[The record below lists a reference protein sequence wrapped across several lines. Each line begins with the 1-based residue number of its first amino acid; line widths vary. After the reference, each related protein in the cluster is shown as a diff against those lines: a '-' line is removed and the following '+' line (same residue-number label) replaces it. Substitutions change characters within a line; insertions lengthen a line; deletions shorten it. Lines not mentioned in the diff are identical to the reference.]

1 MIARDDNAKN
11 IIGLLAGLLFG
22 FGLLISG
29 MTDPVK
35 VQGFLDVFG
44 AWDISLAL
52 VMGGGLAVAIV
63 GVQLAK
69 RQQTSWIGTSIDM
82 PSKTV
87 ITKPLIIG
95 AMLFGIG
102 WGLVGICPGP
112 GIVLLGTG
120 RWQAYVFIPA
130 MILGML
136 IYQWLEPKLG

>member
-1 MIARDDNAKN
+1 MLKN
-11 IIGLLAGLLFG
+11 IIGLLTGLLFG

-35 VQGFLDVFG
+35 VQGFLDIFG

-52 VMGGGLAVAIV
+52 VMGGGLLVAIV

-69 RQQTSWIGTSIDM
+69 RQQTSWIGIKIEL
-82 PSKTV
+82 PSKTT
-87 ITKPLIIG
+87 INKKLLIG

-120 RWQAYVFIPA
+120 QWQAYVFIPA
-130 MILGML
+130 MIVGML
-136 IYQWLEPKLG
+136 IFQWLEPKLD

>member
-1 MIARDDNAKN
+1 MLKN

-52 VMGGGLAVAIV
+52 VMGGGLIVAIV
-63 GVQLAK
+63 GFQLAK

-82 PSKTV
+82 LSKTV
-87 ITKPLIIG
+87 INKKLLIG

-120 RWQAYVFIPA
+120 QWQAYVFIPA
-130 MILGML
+130 MIVGML
-136 IYQWLEPKLG
+136 VYQWLEPKLN

>member
-1 MIARDDNAKN
+1 MLKN
-11 IIGLLAGLLFG
+11 IIGLFAGLLFG
-22 FGLLISG
+22 IGLLISG
-29 MTDPVK
+29 MTDPAK

-52 VMGGGLAVAIV
+52 VMGGGLIVALV

-69 RQQTSWIGTSIDM
+69 RQQSSWIGTLIEL
-82 PSKTV
+82 PSKTT
-87 ITKPLIIG
+87 INKKLLIG

-120 RWQAYVFIPA
+120 QWQAYVFIPA
-130 MILGML
+130 MIFGM
-136 IYQWLEPKLG
+136 IMYQWLEPKLN

>member
-1 MIARDDNAKN
+1 MLKN
-11 IIGLLAGLLFG
+11 IIGLLTGLLFG
-22 FGLLISG
+22 LGLLISG

-63 GVQLAK
+63 GVQWAR
-69 RQQTSWIGTSIDM
+69 RQRKSWVGDEIEMPTKTKVTS
-82 PSKTV
+82 KLV
-87 ITKPLIIG
+87 IG

-112 GIVLLGTG
+112 SIVLLGTG
-120 RWQAYVFIPA
+120 HWQAYVFAAA
-130 MILGML
+130 MLAGML
-136 IYQWLEPKLG
+136 IYQWVEPKLD

>member
-1 MIARDDNAKN
+1 MLKN

-52 VMGGGLAVAIV
+52 VMGGGLMVALV

-69 RQQTSWIGTSIDM
+69 RQQSSWIGTLIEM
-82 PSKTV
+82 PTKTT
-87 ITKPLIIG
+87 INKKLLIG

-120 RWQAYVFIPA
+120 QWQAYVFIPA
-130 MILGML
+130 MIIGML
-136 IYQWLEPKLG
+136 VYQWLEPKLN

>member
-1 MIARDDNAKN
+1 MLKN

-52 VMGGGLAVAIV
+52 VMGSGLIVAIV

-69 RQQTSWIGTSIDM
+69 RQQSSWIGTLIEM

-87 ITKPLIIG
+87 INKKLLIG

-112 GIVLLGTG
+112 GIVLLGTDQ
-120 RWQAYVFIPA
+120 WQAYVFIPA
-130 MILGML
+130 MIVGML

>member
-1 MIARDDNAKN
+1 MLKN

-22 FGLLISG
+22 FGLLVSG

-35 VQGFLDVFG
+35 VQGFLDIFG

-52 VMGGGLAVAIV
+52 VMGGGLVVAFF
-63 GVQLAK
+63 GVRLAK
-69 RQQTSWIGTSIDM
+69 RQQTSWIGTLIEM

-87 ITKPLIIG
+87 INKKLLIG

-120 RWQAYVFIPA
+120 QWQAYVFIPA
-130 MILGML
+130 MIIGML
-136 IYQWLEPKLG
+136 VYQWLEPKLG

>member
-1 MIARDDNAKN
+1 MLKN

-52 VMGGGLAVAIV
+52 VMGGGLVVAIV

-87 ITKPLIIG
+87 INKKLLIG
-95 AMLFGIG
+95 AVLFGIG

-120 RWQAYVFIPA
+120 QWQAYVFIPA
-130 MILGML
+130 MIIGML
-136 IYQWLEPKLG
+136 IYQWLEPKLN

>member
-1 MIARDDNAKN
+1 MLKN

-52 VMGGGLAVAIV
+52 VMGGGLMVAII

-69 RQQTSWIGTSIDM
+69 RQQSSWIGTLIEM
-82 PSKTV
+82 PSKT
-87 ITKPLIIG
+87 TLNKKLLIG
-95 AMLFGIG
+95 AMLFGVG

-120 RWQAYVFIPA
+120 QWQAYVFIPA
-130 MILGML
+130 MIVGML

>member
-1 MIARDDNAKN
+1 MMLKN
-11 IIGLLAGLLFG
+11 IIGLVAGLLFG

-52 VMGGGLAVAIV
+52 VMGGGLIVAIV

-69 RQQTSWIGTSIDM
+69 RQGNSWIGTPIDM
-82 PSKTV
+82 PTNTIINK
-87 ITKPLIIG
+87 KLLIG

-120 RWQAYVFIPA
+120 QWQAYVFIPA
-130 MILGML
+130 MVLGML
-136 IYQWLEPKLG
+136 IYQGLEPKLN

>member
-1 MIARDDNAKN
+1 MLKN

-52 VMGGGLAVAIV
+52 VMGGGLIVAIV

-69 RQQTSWIGTSIDM
+69 RQQTSWIGSLIEM
-82 PSKTV
+82 PTKTT
-87 ITKPLIIG
+87 INKNLLIG

-112 GIVLLGTG
+112 GIVMLGTG
-120 RWQAYVFIPA
+120 QWQAYVFIPA
-130 MILGML
+130 MIVGML
-136 IYQWLEPKLG
+136 VYQWLEPKLN

>member
-1 MIARDDNAKN
+1 MLKN
-11 IIGLLAGLLFG
+11 IIGLMAGLLFG
-22 FGLLISG
+22 IGLLISG
-29 MTDPVK
+29 MTDPLK

-52 VMGGGLAVAIV
+52 VMGGGVIVAIV

-69 RQQTSWIGTSIDM
+69 RQKTSWIGTSIDM
-82 PSKTV
+82 P
-87 ITKPLIIG
+87 TKRTINKKLLIG

-120 RWQAYVFIPA
+120 QWQAYVFIPA
-130 MILGML
+130 MIVGML
-136 IYQWLEPKLG
+136 VYQWLEPKLN

>member
-1 MIARDDNAKN
+1 MLKN

-69 RQQTSWIGTSIDM
+69 RQQSSWIGTSIEM

-87 ITKPLIIG
+87 INKKLLIG

-120 RWQAYVFIPA
+120 QWQAYVFIPA
-130 MILGML
+130 MIVGILV
-136 IYQWLEPKLG
+136 YQWLEPKLG

>member
-1 MIARDDNAKN
+1 MLKN

-22 FGLLISG
+22 IGLLISG
-29 MTDPVK
+29 MTNPTK

-52 VMGGGLAVAIV
+52 VMGGGLMVAII

-69 RQQTSWIGTSIDM
+69 RQQSSWIGTLIEM
-82 PSKTV
+82 PSKT
-87 ITKPLIIG
+87 TLNKKLLIG
-95 AMLFGIG
+95 AMLFGVG

-120 RWQAYVFIPA
+120 QWQAYVFIPA
-130 MILGML
+130 MIVGML
-136 IYQWLEPKLG
+136 VYQWFEPKLV

>member
-1 MIARDDNAKN
+1 MLKN

-52 VMGGGLAVAIV
+52 VMGGGLIVAIV

-69 RQQTSWIGTSIDM
+69 RQQTSWIGSLIEM
-82 PSKTV
+82 PTKTT
-87 ITKPLIIG
+87 INKKLLIG

-112 GIVLLGTG
+112 GIVMLGTG
-120 RWQAYVFIPA
+120 QWQAYVFIPA
-130 MILGML
+130 MIVGML
-136 IYQWLEPKLG
+136 VYQWLEPKLN

>member
-1 MIARDDNAKN
+1 MLRN

-52 VMGGGLAVAIV
+52 VMGGGLIVAIV

-69 RQQTSWIGTSIDM
+69 RQQASWIGTLIEM

-87 ITKPLIIG
+87 INKKLLIG

-120 RWQAYVFIPA
+120 QWQAYVFIPA
-130 MILGML
+130 MIVGML
-136 IYQWLEPKLG
+136 VYQWVEPKLG

>member
-1 MIARDDNAKN
+1 MLKN

-22 FGLLISG
+22 IGLLISG

-52 VMGGGLAVAIV
+52 VMGSGLAVAIV

-69 RQQTSWIGTSIDM
+69 RGKLSLVGSPIEM
-82 PSKTV
+82 PTKTK
-87 ITKPLIIG
+87 ITKKLVIG

-120 RWQAYVFIPA
+120 QWQAYVFIPA
-130 MILGML
+130 MIIGML
-136 IYQWLEPKLG
+136 VYQWLEPKLD

>member
-1 MIARDDNAKN
+1 MLKN

-52 VMGGGLAVAIV
+52 VMGGGLMVAVV

-69 RQQTSWIGTSIDM
+69 RQQTSWIGSLIEM
-82 PSKTV
+82 PTKTT
-87 ITKPLIIG
+87 INKKLLIG

-112 GIVLLGTG
+112 GIVMLGTG
-120 RWQAYVFIPA
+120 QWQAYVFIPA
-130 MILGML
+130 MIIGML
-136 IYQWLEPKLG
+136 VYQWLEPKLN

>member
-1 MIARDDNAKN
+1 MLKN

-22 FGLLISG
+22 LGLLVSG
-29 MTDPVK
+29 MTDPAK
-35 VQGFLDVFG
+35 VQGFLDIFG

-52 VMGGGLAVAIV
+52 VMGGGLIVAFF
-63 GVQLAK
+63 GVRLAK
-69 RQQTSWIGTSIDM
+69 RQQTSWVGTLIEI

-87 ITKPLIIG
+87 INKKLLIG

-120 RWQAYVFIPA
+120 QWQAYVFIPA
-130 MILGML
+130 MIIGMMV
-136 IYQWLEPKLG
+136 YQWLEPKLG

>member
-1 MIARDDNAKN
+1 MLKN

-35 VQGFLDVFG
+35 VQGFLDIFG

-52 VMGGGLAVAIV
+52 VMGGGLAVAII

-69 RQQTSWIGTSIDM
+69 RQQTSWIGTPIDM
-82 PSKTV
+82 PTKTTISSK
-87 ITKPLIIG
+87 LLIG

-120 RWQAYVFIPA
+120 QWQAYIFIPA
-130 MILGML
+130 MVIGML
-136 IYQWLEPKLG
+136 IYQWLEPKLN

>member
-1 MIARDDNAKN
+1 MLKN

-22 FGLLISG
+22 FGLLVSG

-52 VMGGGLAVAIV
+52 VMGGGLFVAFF
-63 GVQLAK
+63 GVLLAK
-69 RQQTSWIGTSIDM
+69 RQGNSWIGTPIVM

-87 ITKPLIIG
+87 ITKQLIIG
-95 AMLFGIG
+95 AMLFGVG
-102 WGLVGICPGP
+102 WELVGICPGP

-120 RWQAYVFIPA
+120 QWQAYVFIPA
-130 MILGML
+130 MVVGML
-136 IYQWLEPKLG
+136 VYQWFEPKIG

>member
-1 MIARDDNAKN
+1 MLKN

-29 MTDPVK
+29 MTDPAK
-35 VQGFLDVFG
+35 VQGFLDIFG
-44 AWDISLAL
+44 GWDISLVL
-52 VMGGGLAVAIV
+52 VMGGGLAVALV

-69 RQQTSWIGTSIDM
+69 RQPTSWIGTVIEM
-82 PSKTV
+82 PTKTT
-87 ITKPLIIG
+87 INKRLLIG

-120 RWQAYVFIPA
+120 QWQAYIFIPA

-136 IYQWLEPKLG
+136 IYQWLEPKLA

>member
-1 MIARDDNAKN
+1 MLKN
-11 IIGLLAGLLFG
+11 IIGLLTGLLFG

-35 VQGFLDVFG
+35 VQGFLDIFG

-52 VMGGGLAVAIV
+52 VMGGGLLVAIV

-69 RQQTSWIGTSIDM
+69 RQQSSWIGTKIEL
-82 PSKTV
+82 PSKTA
-87 ITKPLIIG
+87 INKKLLIG

-120 RWQAYVFIPA
+120 QWQAYVFIPA
-130 MILGML
+130 MIVGML
-136 IYQWLEPKLG
+136 IFQCLEPKLD

>member
-1 MIARDDNAKN
+1 MLKN
-11 IIGLLAGLLFG
+11 MIGLLAGLLFG
-22 FGLLISG
+22 LGLLIAG
-29 MTDPVK
+29 MTDPAKVK
-35 VQGFLDVFG
+35 GFLDVFG

-69 RQQTSWIGTSIDM
+69 RQKNSWIGTLIEM
-82 PSKTV
+82 PNKTT
-87 ITKPLIIG
+87 INKKLLIG

-120 RWQAYVFIPA
+120 QWQAYVFIPA
-130 MILGML
+130 MIMGML
-136 IYQWLEPKLG
+136 VYQWLEPKLN

>member
-1 MIARDDNAKN
+1 MMLKN

-22 FGLLISG
+22 IGLLISG

-52 VMGGGLAVAIV
+52 VMGGGLMVALV

-69 RQQTSWIGTSIDM
+69 RQQSSWIGTLIEM
-82 PSKTV
+82 PTKTT
-87 ITKPLIIG
+87 INKKLLIG

-120 RWQAYVFIPA
+120 QWQAYVFIPA
-130 MILGML
+130 MVIGML
-136 IYQWLEPKLG
+136 VYQWLEPKLN

>member
-1 MIARDDNAKN
+1 MLKN

-22 FGLLISG
+22 FGLLVSG

-52 VMGGGLAVAIV
+52 VMGGGLVVAFF
-63 GVQLAK
+63 GVLLAK
-69 RQQTSWIGTSIDM
+69 RQENSWVGTPIDM

-87 ITKPLIIG
+87 ITKQLIIG

-120 RWQAYVFIPA
+120 QWQAYVFIPA
-130 MILGML
+130 MIVGML
-136 IYQWLEPKLG
+136 VYQWLEPKIG

>member
-1 MIARDDNAKN
+1 MLKN

-52 VMGGGLAVAIV
+52 VMGGGLVVAII

-69 RQQTSWIGTSIDM
+69 RQGSSWIGTSIDM
-82 PSKTV
+82 PTKT
-87 ITKPLIIG
+87 IINKKLLIG
-95 AMLFGIG
+95 AMLFGVG

-120 RWQAYVFIPA
+120 VWQAYIFIPA
-130 MILGML
+130 MIVGML
-136 IYQWLEPKLG
+136 IYQGLEPKLS

>member
-1 MIARDDNAKN
+1 MLKN

-29 MTDPVK
+29 MTEPVK

-69 RQQTSWIGTSIDM
+69 RQQTSWIGTLIEM
-82 PSKTV
+82 PNKTT
-87 ITKPLIIG
+87 INKKLLIG

-120 RWQAYVFIPA
+120 QWQAYVFIPA
-130 MILGML
+130 MIVGML
-136 IYQWLEPKLG
+136 VYQWLEPKLN

>member
-1 MIARDDNAKN
+1 MLKN

-22 FGLLISG
+22 LGLLISG
-29 MTDPVK
+29 MTEPVK

-69 RQQTSWIGTSIDM
+69 RQQTSWIGTLIEM
-82 PSKTV
+82 PNKTV
-87 ITKPLIIG
+87 INKKLLIG

-120 RWQAYVFIPA
+120 QWQAYVFIPA
-130 MILGML
+130 MIVGML
-136 IYQWLEPKLG
+136 VYQWLEPKLN

>member
-1 MIARDDNAKN
+1 MLKN

-52 VMGGGLAVAIV
+52 VMGGGLMVAIV

-69 RQQTSWIGTSIDM
+69 RQQTSWIGSLIEMPTKTTID
-82 PSKTV
+82 K
-87 ITKPLIIG
+87 KLLIG

-112 GIVLLGTG
+112 GIVMLGTG
-120 RWQAYVFIPA
+120 QWQAYVFIPA
-130 MILGML
+130 MIVGML
-136 IYQWLEPKLG
+136 VYQWLEPKLN

>member
-1 MIARDDNAKN
+1 MLKN
-11 IIGLLAGLLFG
+11 IIGLVAGLLFG

-29 MTDPVK
+29 MTNPAK

-52 VMGGGLAVAIV
+52 VMGGGLMVAIV

-69 RQQTSWIGTSIDM
+69 RQKTSWIGTPIDM
-82 PSKTV
+82 PTSTTINK
-87 ITKPLIIG
+87 KLLIG

-112 GIVLLGTG
+112 GVVLLGTG
-120 RWQAYVFIPA
+120 QWQAYVFVPA
-130 MILGML
+130 MVIGML

>member
-1 MIARDDNAKN
+1 MLKN
-11 IIGLLAGLLFG
+11 IIGLLTGLLFG
-22 FGLLISG
+22 LGLLISG

-63 GVQLAK
+63 GVQWAR
-69 RQQTSWIGTSIDM
+69 RQRGSWVGDEIEMPTKTKVTS
-82 PSKTV
+82 KLV
-87 ITKPLIIG
+87 IG

-112 GIVLLGTG
+112 GVVLLGMG
-120 RWQAYVFIPA
+120 QWQAYVFIPA
-130 MILGML
+130 MLVGML
-136 IYQWLEPKLG
+136 VFQWLEPKLN

>member
-1 MIARDDNAKN
+1 MLKN
-11 IIGLLAGLLFG
+11 IIGLFAGLLFG
-22 FGLLISG
+22 IGLLISG
-29 MTDPVK
+29 MTDPAK

-52 VMGGGLAVAIV
+52 VMGGGLIVALV

-69 RQQTSWIGTSIDM
+69 RQQSSWIGTSIDM
-82 PSKTV
+82 PSTTIINK
-87 ITKPLIIG
+87 KLLIG

-120 RWQAYVFIPA
+120 QWQAYIFIPA
-130 MILGML
+130 MIVGML
-136 IYQWLEPKLG
+136 MYQWFEPKLN

>member
-1 MIARDDNAKN
+1 MLKN
-11 IIGLLAGLLFG
+11 IIGLLTGLLFG

-35 VQGFLDVFG
+35 VQGFLDIFG

-52 VMGGGLAVAIV
+52 VMGGGLLVAIV
-63 GVQLAK
+63 GVQMAK
-69 RQQTSWIGTSIDM
+69 RQQTSWIGIKIEL
-82 PSKTV
+82 PSKTT
-87 ITKPLIIG
+87 INKKLLIG

-120 RWQAYVFIPA
+120 QWQAYVFIPA
-130 MILGML
+130 MIVGML
-136 IYQWLEPKLG
+136 IFQWLEPKLN

>member
-1 MIARDDNAKN
+1 MLKN

-22 FGLLISG
+22 VGLLISG
-29 MTDPVK
+29 MTDPAK
-35 VQGFLDVFG
+35 VQGFLDVFS

-69 RQQTSWIGTSIDM
+69 RQKMSWIDTPIDM
-82 PSKTV
+82 PTKTTINSK
-87 ITKPLIIG
+87 LLIG

-120 RWQAYVFIPA
+120 QWQAYIFIPA
-130 MILGML
+130 MIIGML
-136 IYQWLEPKLG
+136 VYQWFEPKLN